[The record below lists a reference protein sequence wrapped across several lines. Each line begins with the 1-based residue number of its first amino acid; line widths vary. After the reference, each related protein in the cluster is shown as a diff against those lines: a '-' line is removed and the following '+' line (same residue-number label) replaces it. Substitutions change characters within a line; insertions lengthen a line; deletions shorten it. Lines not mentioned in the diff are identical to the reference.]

1 MRRFRNLIS
10 RVSGLIGIA
19 AFLCL
24 PQAHAFSFLSPLSLF
39 PEGPVFLDLRLGS
52 PERTLIDGNTS
63 WDTVIEN
70 AGASWNNYISLVQF
84 NRYAVSPKT
93 PAANDGVSQVYWD
106 DSVNGMPFGTF
117 TLAITARWT
126 QGSVCTEADI
136 IFD

>member
-52 PERTLIDGNTS
+52 PDRALIDGNTS

-84 NRYAVSPKT
+84 NRYAVSPKA
-93 PAANDGVSQVYWD
+93 PAASDGVNQVYWD
-106 DSVNGMPFGTF
+106 DTVNGTPLPVGERCPYSAGT
-117 TLAITARWT
+117 
-126 QGSVCTEADI
+126 
-136 IFD
+136 